1 MNPKNLIA
9 EIVQN
14 YSLDKEQSWVS
25 VTALQWERQ
34 LKRGMLETLL
44 FVKAINSLSV
54 ELLGTRTVLGISK
67 EQFDVLRALL

>member
-1 MNPKNLIA
+1 MNPKDLIV

-25 VTALQWERQ
+25 VTALQWEQQ

-44 FVKAINSLSV
+44 LVKAINSLSI
-54 ELLGTRTVLGISK
+54 ELLGTRTTLGISK
-67 EQFDVLRALL
+67 KQFNVLRALL